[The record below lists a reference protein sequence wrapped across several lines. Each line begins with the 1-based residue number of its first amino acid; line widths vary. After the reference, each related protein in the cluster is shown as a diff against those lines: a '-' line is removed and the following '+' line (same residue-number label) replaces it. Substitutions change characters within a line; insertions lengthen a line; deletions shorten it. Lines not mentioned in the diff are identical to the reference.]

1 MLWAPWTLEIECLYW
16 SMIQLKNLS
25 REFQVGNQ
33 VVHALDAIDL
43 SISQGDY
50 VSIMG
55 VSGCG
60 KTTLLN
66 ILGLLDTPSSGDY
79 ILSGIN
85 TSEMNDDEMAN
96 IRSTKIGFI
105 FQSFHLIPRLTAAEN
120 VEIPMILAGHSQKMR
135 AEKVA
140 KALARVNLTDRSDH
154 RPEQLSG
161 GERQRVAIARSI
173 VMEPEVLLAD
183 EPTGNLDSTSG
194 AEIVELI
201 EELNQGGLTLILV
214 THDKEIG
221 KRSNRVIRLL
231 DGKII
236 FNQTQQ
242 GI

>member
-1 MLWAPWTLEIECLYW
+1 
-16 SMIQLKNLS
+16 MIQLKNLS

-33 VVHALDAIDL
+33 VVHALDNIDL
-43 SISQGDY
+43 EIAEKDY

-85 TSEMNDDEMAN
+85 TSQMNDDEMAK

-120 VEIPMILAGHSQKMR
+120 IEIPMILAGMSKQVR
-135 AEKVA
+135 SEKVK
-140 KALARVNLTDRSDH
+140 KALSRVNLTDRSDH

-161 GERQRVAIARSI
+161 GQRQRVAIARSI
-173 VMEPEVLLAD
+173 VMEPKVLLAD
-183 EPTGNLDSTSG
+183 EPTGNLDSSSG
-194 AEIVELI
+194 KEIVKLI
-201 EELNQGGLTLILV
+201 EELNAGGLTLIVV
-214 THDKEIG
+214 THDKQIG

-231 DGKII
+231 DGKVIS
-236 FNQTQQ
+236 NQEQ
-242 GI
+242 

>member
-1 MLWAPWTLEIECLYW
+1 
-16 SMIQLKNLS
+16 MIQLKNLS

-120 VEIPMILAGHSQKMR
+120 IEIPMILAGHSQKMR

-140 KALARVNLTDRSDH
+140 QALARVNLTDRSDH

-194 AEIVELI
+194 SEIVELI

-236 FNQTQQ
+236 SNQTQQ

>member
-1 MLWAPWTLEIECLYW
+1 
-16 SMIQLKNLS
+16 MIQLKNLS

-33 VVHALDAIDL
+33 VVHALDNIDL
-43 SISQGDY
+43 EIAEKDY

-85 TSEMNDDEMAN
+85 TSQMNDDEMAK

-120 VEIPMILAGHSQKMR
+120 IEIPMILAGMSKQVR
-135 AEKVA
+135 SEKVN
-140 KALARVNLTDRSDH
+140 KALSRVNLTDRSDH

-161 GERQRVAIARSI
+161 GQSQRVAIARSI
-173 VMEPEVLLAD
+173 VMEPKVLLAD
-183 EPTGNLDSTSG
+183 EPTGNLDSSSG
-194 AEIVELI
+194 KEIVKLI
-201 EELNQGGLTLILV
+201 EELNAGGLTLIVV
-214 THDKEIG
+214 THDKQIG
-221 KRSNRVIRLL
+221 KRSNRVVRLL
-231 DGKII
+231 DGKVIS
-236 FNQTQQ
+236 NQEQ
-242 GI
+242 

>member
-1 MLWAPWTLEIECLYW
+1 
-16 SMIQLKNLS
+16 MIQLKNLS

-33 VVHALDAIDL
+33 VVHALDNIDL
-43 SISQGDY
+43 EIAEKDY

-85 TSEMNDDEMAN
+85 TSQMNDDEMAK

-120 VEIPMILAGHSQKMR
+120 IEIPMILAGISKQVR
-135 AEKVA
+135 SEKVK
-140 KALARVNLTDRSDH
+140 KALTRVNLTDRSDH

-161 GERQRVAIARSI
+161 GQRQRVAIARSI
-173 VMEPEVLLAD
+173 VMEPKVLLAD
-183 EPTGNLDSTSG
+183 EPTGNLDSSSG
-194 AEIVELI
+194 NEIVKLI
-201 EELNQGGLTLILV
+201 EELNAGGLTLIVV

-221 KRSNRVIRLL
+221 KRSNRVVRLL
-231 DGKII
+231 DGKVIS
-236 FNQTQQ
+236 NQEQQ
-242 GI
+242 RT

>member
-1 MLWAPWTLEIECLYW
+1 
-16 SMIQLKNLS
+16 MIQLKNLS

-33 VVHALDAIDL
+33 VVHALDNIDL
-43 SISQGDY
+43 EIAEKDY

-85 TSEMNDDEMAN
+85 TSQMNDDEMAK

-120 VEIPMILAGHSQKMR
+120 IEIPMILAGYSKKMR

-161 GERQRVAIARSI
+161 GQRQRVAIARSI

-194 AEIVELI
+194 TEIVELI
-201 EELNQGGLTLILV
+201 EELNKGGLTLILV

>member
-1 MLWAPWTLEIECLYW
+1 
-16 SMIQLKNLS
+16 MIQLKNLS

-33 VVHALDAIDL
+33 VVHALDNIDL
-43 SISQGDY
+43 EIGEKDY
-50 VSIMG
+50 ISIMG

-85 TSEMNDDEMAN
+85 TSQMNDDEMAK

-120 VEIPMILAGHSQKMR
+120 IEIPMILAGMSKQVR
-135 AEKVA
+135 SEKVK
-140 KALARVNLTDRSDH
+140 KALARVSLLDRSDH

-161 GERQRVAIARSI
+161 GQRQRVAIARSI
-173 VMEPEVLLAD
+173 VMEPKVLLAD

-194 AEIVELI
+194 TEIVELI
-201 EELNQGGLTLILV
+201 EELNKGGLTLIVV
-214 THDKEIG
+214 THDREIG
-221 KRSNRVIRLL
+221 KRSNRMIRLL

-236 FNQTQQ
+236 FNQEQQ
-242 GI
+242 RT

>member
-1 MLWAPWTLEIECLYW
+1 
-16 SMIQLKNLS
+16 MIQLKNLS

-33 VVHALDAIDL
+33 VVHALDNIDL
-43 SISQGDY
+43 EIAEKDY

-85 TSEMNDDEMAN
+85 TSQMNDDEMAK

-120 VEIPMILAGHSQKMR
+120 IEIPMILAGMSKQVR
-135 AEKVA
+135 SEKVK
-140 KALARVNLTDRSDH
+140 KALSRVNLTDRSDH

-161 GERQRVAIARSI
+161 GQRQRVAIARSI
-173 VMEPEVLLAD
+173 VIEPKVLLAD
-183 EPTGNLDSTSG
+183 EPTGNLDSSSG
-194 AEIVELI
+194 KEIVKLI
-201 EELNQGGLTLILV
+201 EELNAGGLTLVVV

-221 KRSNRVIRLL
+221 KRSNRVVRLL
-231 DGKII
+231 DGKVIS
-236 FNQTQQ
+236 NQEQ
-242 GI
+242 

>member
-1 MLWAPWTLEIECLYW
+1 
-16 SMIQLKNLS
+16 MIQLKNLS

-33 VVHALDAIDL
+33 VVHALDAVDL
-43 SISQGDY
+43 VISEGEY

-79 ILSGIN
+79 VLSGID
-85 TSEMNDDEMAN
+85 TSEMNDDEMAH
-96 IRSTKIGFI
+96 IRSTKIGFV

-120 VEIPMILAGHSQKMR
+120 IEIPMILAGISRDER
-135 AEKVA
+135 AAKVA
-140 KALARVNLTDRSDH
+140 KALSRVNLSDRSDH

-161 GERQRVAIARSI
+161 GQRQRVAIARSI
-173 VMEPEVLLAD
+173 VMEPKVLLAD

-194 AEIVELI
+194 SEIIDLI
-201 EELNQGGLTLILV
+201 EELNQGGLTLIVV
-214 THDKEIG
+214 THDKEISR
-221 KRSNRVIRLL
+221 RSDRIVELL

-236 FNQTQQ
+236 TDKEH
-242 GI
+242 

>member
-1 MLWAPWTLEIECLYW
+1 
-16 SMIQLKNLS
+16 MIQLKNLS

-33 VVHALDAIDL
+33 IVHALDTIDL
-43 SISQGDY
+43 AISEGEY

-140 KALARVNLTDRSDH
+140 QALARVNLTDRSDH

-194 AEIVELI
+194 SEIVELI

-236 FNQTQQ
+236 SNQTQQ

>member
-1 MLWAPWTLEIECLYW
+1 
-16 SMIQLKNLS
+16 MIQLKNLS

-33 VVHALDAIDL
+33 VVHALDNIDL
-43 SISQGDY
+43 EIAEKDY

-85 TSEMNDDEMAN
+85 TSQMNDDEMAK

-120 VEIPMILAGHSQKMR
+120 IEIPMILAGMSKQVR
-135 AEKVA
+135 SEKVK
-140 KALARVNLTDRSDH
+140 KALSRVNLTDRSDH

-161 GERQRVAIARSI
+161 GQRQRVAIARSI
-173 VMEPEVLLAD
+173 VMEPKVLLAD
-183 EPTGNLDSTSG
+183 EPTGNLDSSSG
-194 AEIVELI
+194 KEIVKLI
-201 EELNQGGLTLILV
+201 EELNAGGLTLIVV
-214 THDKEIG
+214 THDKQIG
-221 KRSNRVIRLL
+221 KRSNRVVRLL
-231 DGKII
+231 DGKVIS
-236 FNQTQQ
+236 NQEH
-242 GI
+242 

>member
-1 MLWAPWTLEIECLYW
+1 
-16 SMIQLKNLS
+16 MIQLKNLS

-33 VVHALDAIDL
+33 VVHALNAVDL
-43 SISQGDY
+43 VISEGEY

-79 ILSGIN
+79 VLSGID
-85 TSEMNDDEMAN
+85 TSEMNDDEMAH
-96 IRSTKIGFI
+96 IRSTKIGFV

-120 VEIPMILAGHSQKMR
+120 IEIPMILAGISRDER
-135 AEKVA
+135 AAKVA
-140 KALARVNLTDRSDH
+140 KALSRVNLSDRSDH

-161 GERQRVAIARSI
+161 GQRQRVAIARSI
-173 VMEPEVLLAD
+173 VMEPKVLLAD

-194 AEIVELI
+194 SEIIDLI
-201 EELNQGGLTLILV
+201 EELNQGGLTLIVV
-214 THDKEIG
+214 THDKEISR
-221 KRSNRVIRLL
+221 RSDRIVELL

-236 FNQTQQ
+236 ADKEH
-242 GI
+242 